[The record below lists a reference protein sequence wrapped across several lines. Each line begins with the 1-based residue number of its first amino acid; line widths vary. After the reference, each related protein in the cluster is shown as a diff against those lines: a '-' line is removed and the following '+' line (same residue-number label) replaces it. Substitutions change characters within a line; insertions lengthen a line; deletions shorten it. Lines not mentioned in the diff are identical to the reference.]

1 MFDGGSQE
9 NIIFLSQNIV
19 FPEISLE
26 KIELAQEKSTDFE
39 IKKTAATDVLKNELA
54 SADTI
59 ADKKALY
66 DS

>member
-1 MFDGGSQE
+1 MRID
-9 NIIFLSQNIV
+9 
-19 FPEISLE
+19 
-26 KIELAQEKSTDFE
+26 LALDKRPDFE
-39 IKKTAATDVLKNELA
+39 TKKSVSTDVLKSELT